1 MANKDIQLIVG
12 ANIQASKQQLKED
25 ITALVNQINGQK
37 NFAKIKLDIQ
47 LDNKTQ
53 IRSKLTQDIKTIT
66 DKLTSSQNTTA
77 KIKLEIDKSYIERQY
92 RDVISKIA
100 KGKFANI
107 GGLSLISS
115 ETLDKTKAD
124 AQQLK
129 QIIAEFQ
136 KGTLSDK
143 TIKLLGIDS
152 SKLETDVKKVEDVAK
167 RLANANKN
175 LTTASKGIKGIQGG
189 DVSDLVAHWKELQIE
204 IERAHT
210 LEGEEKATAVAAI
223 ESKIGA
229 LQQEIVT
236 RQGLANI
243 AKVEGRT
250 EVEAA
255 EKAASAQKE
264 SLRVG
269 KDKAKALRE
278 ETSAYSKQLTLIK
291 QIQDYL
297 RANTKI
303 NGTVYGNQLNSMLG
317 KLNSGKTFNN
327 QELAAMG
334 NNFKVLKNNITAA
347 GLAGKSFT
355 DTIAAG
361 LKKFSSWFGIS
372 QLVMR
377 GVQGVREMITTVT
390 ELDTAMTELKKV
402 TDLTEQEYA
411 QFGNTATGIAKTVGA
426 TVSDTINSAADFA
439 RLGYSIEESTQ
450 LAQAALVYKNV
461 GDGIND
467 IGEASESII
476 STIKA
481 FGIEAENAMGIVDR
495 FNEVGNNFAISSEGI
510 GIALKKSAASLATSG
525 NSIEESIGLATGMNT
540 VIQNPETVGTALKTL
555 TMYLRASKAEAQEA
569 GEETEGMANS
579 VAELQES
586 ILTLTNGKVDIMADA
601 NNFKSTYQ
609 IMKEISEVWGS
620 MAEVDQAALL
630 KLIAGKR
637 NANVVTSLITNF
649 KDAEEAMK
657 VASEA
662 TGSATAE
669 NEKYLDSIE
678 GRKAK
683 LKATFESISSD
694 VFESDFLKGVITSL
708 TTILDLADKIIS
720 NVGTLPTLIGTI
732 SAALS
737 LKNVGLFKLV
747 DSESSLSGKKLQGQF
762 PLQSLI
768 SSFTHTDA
776 MSFGT
781 GYETAIAADTQ
792 AFNNYVDAVKNGTS
806 VADAFQEHIVGASPA
821 LQNYAQGIR
830 DVSKE
835 YLTSGKA
842 LQSFINQQNLSQ
854 VALMAQDKSFR
865 NCKSIIN
872 EYNTDCK
879 NVGVSQ
885 ADFVQTVGTSNQVM
899 GKYLSGLNGASAGMG
914 GYTKALIGAKL
925 QTIGLQVA
933 SMALNAVISMGV
945 TMAIQ
950 LLIQLAD
957 ELFVTSKE
965 AIQAGEDA
973 QNAISEIQS
982 NVKNAAQTIDDYTD
996 RFIELSKGVDSVT
1009 GKNLTLSDD
1018 DYKEFLDISNR
1029 LAETFPTLS
1038 RQYDENG
1045 NAIVR
1050 LNGDAETITGTLNQ
1064 LLETERQLADQQ
1076 IVEKLPD
1083 VFDGVKAQSEKYEA
1097 GVKMYKDI
1105 IDGAQNAD
1113 NVISKLSF
1121 SDGGL
1126 VSYVGKTYDEQ
1137 NMVLNNLLDVVDS
1150 IGYSAEYLSDEFD
1163 SDGNIIG
1170 FNYRIVDQD
1179 GNAINSPNFKTE
1191 FARKITDA
1199 INSAERNLAI
1209 DTNAN
1214 KANWAKLSSSIIS
1227 YLNTSDAYN
1236 VLSDEAQSAMQMLI
1250 NNIDYSQLDFSS
1262 WDDLQKYIDNKL
1274 IPLFD
1279 SNSDAYNNDIVK
1291 FIDIQTR
1298 FNNNGVSVDE
1308 YKNAINTISGAIDN
1322 LSDLND
1328 DEKNSIKIALDLDDN
1343 DYDAK
1348 IQRILEN
1355 SSNAFTDKTGTYLSE
1370 QGIEIKNWL
1379 NTLSKTD
1386 FDIIAELSMD
1396 TESAEWDLE
1405 TWKSK
1410 LEDQVTINAAFDF
1423 DAKETEESFAN
1434 IQKAIQESF
1443 KNTSGLTEDSQNN
1456 IFAMFGDDP
1465 DLLDRTATG
1474 IRLNTT
1480 RLKELQDTQKDIK
1493 REQFDKAL
1501 STLYG
1506 EYNDLT
1512 KQIQDCGDVT
1522 SDEYD
1527 ALVSKRNAIVDKIND
1542 ISDLQAEYEGLTSAY
1557 AEWQAA
1563 LANGEDG
1570 DMYDSIRT
1578 EYEKAKELFDKN
1590 LVGTSEF
1597 ESYMKLLTG
1606 KDWSNASF
1614 DEIKKGWIDL
1624 DKEIKNTGYSV
1635 KDFLGDNEQGVMN
1648 FLNAAAKING
1658 SGVTKKNGLFSIDI
1672 DNTAALAEKLGVSV
1686 DFVES
1691 MLTKLRDY
1699 KFNIDFKS
1707 ETESLEKL
1715 TTTAQEASENL
1726 RALKLTD
1733 VKFDFTTTNDESLN
1747 SQLEEAKRLFDSIKN
1762 EDGTINMK
1770 ADGASDII
1778 TVYKRLLTQKQQ
1790 LDSPIVMDVDI
1801 SKIKDTDIAEDIKE
1815 IQDYIRIHN
1824 KIQVEAALGHDT
1836 TELQNQLA
1844 EKLKAISKDN
1854 KILAGLDIDEKTSY
1868 EDIVAKVDKWSK
1880 KPDNAKILVG
1890 AGVDE
1895 SRLDQE
1901 AEKVREYIQN
1911 AVDGIQIELKFDNKY
1926 LQGLFGVTLTV
1937 DADTSDADSKL
1948 DNTQAKK
1955 NKVSKGT
1962 KTKVTADTSD
1972 ANKKLDVTKSKEKE
1986 VGKGAKAVVTADTS
2000 DASSKLSTIVGY
2012 LRTIVSKIWNA
2023 SVTTDKKKTTN
2034 PTKPKTTTTTTS
2046 NSRSKLNG
2054 TIKGKSNASGN
2065 IGAKQTEVALM
2076 GEVAPELWVHADT
2089 GTWELVDKPQ
2099 FRKVKKGDVIF
2110 NGNQTERLL
2119 KQGVIDSY
2127 GRSFLSGTAYL
2138 GATGSGSDITSSKD
2152 TKSTTSTKDN
2162 KSTKK
2167 KTTKTTSNKK
2177 NEKDPTVFD
2186 WIEVAI
2192 DRIERKIKNLARVA
2206 ESSFKSLATRL
2217 SYTKDEIKAINSEI
2231 NTQDKGYARYI
2242 KEAKDV
2248 SRPSGV
2254 SKDKWN
2260 EYKEKVRNGKISI
2273 SEIKNESLAKALE
2286 EYKKYYDLALKCK
2299 DATKELKEERSKL
2312 YLDQFNLIA
2321 EDYDSQI
2328 GLIEHLTKTYD
2339 IGIEKLQAKGL
2350 IGSTK
2355 YLQAKKKAQQDTKA
2369 TLQNDLADLQK
2380 ALSDAMNNGEIKKG
2394 SKAWYEMQN
2403 EINATKEAIEESELA
2418 VLELDK
2424 AIRELDWEYFEFMQS
2439 QISRVAS
2446 EGDFLINTLSRKDLY
2461 NDDGAITN
2469 EGQAVMG
2476 LHGMNYNVYM
2486 AQANAYKDEIA
2497 DINKELANDPNNKDL
2512 IDQKNSLVD
2521 AYQDAIS
2528 SALDEKDAI
2537 KDLVEDGIQREID
2550 SLNDLID
2557 KYKDSLDSA
2566 KDLYDYQKKIKNQSE
2581 DVAKLQKR
2589 LSAYEGDTSEENK
2602 STIQKLRL
2610 ELENAQEDLEET
2622 EYEHMISEQK
2632 AMLDDLSS
2640 NYEEIL
2646 NERLDDI
2653 DGLIQD
2659 VINSVNDNQ
2668 ANIYNTLLTTA
2679 DDVGYVMSGEMDDIW
2694 SNTQLPVLSDYH
2706 SGFTTTLT
2714 TISDTLTAI
2723 QTSVNNMKIAA
2734 EEEAEAE
2741 IANTTP
2747 TTQPTKPA
2755 ATTNT
2760 SKPSTKPTTKKPT
2773 TSKSSGNGKATVGE
2787 QVTYKSGKYHAS
2799 SDGTGSSGSKNQGK
2813 KVYITKIAS
2822 GSKYPYHISTGKKLG
2837 SGDLGWVKLSQISG
2851 YASGGYVGEMKN
2863 ITAKNGD
2870 NLISINTLKKG
2881 EAVLTPEQAKQF
2893 SKLVSSLPYL
2903 RDLIDIGVNTDAL
2916 SQVQPS
2922 GNTIGEIQINI
2933 PIERVID
2940 YNDFVSQLQKDRQF
2954 EKLVRSMSTDLLAGK
2969 SSLSKNKYKW

>member
-1 MANKDIQLIVG
+1 M
-12 ANIQASKQQLKED
+12 
-25 ITALVNQINGQK
+25 
-37 NFAKIKLDIQ
+37 
-47 LDNKTQ
+47 
-53 IRSKLTQDIKTIT
+53 
-66 DKLTSSQNTTA
+66 
-77 KIKLEIDKSYIERQY
+77 
-92 RDVISKIA
+92 
-100 KGKFANI
+100 
-107 GGLSLISS
+107 
-115 ETLDKTKAD
+115 
-124 AQQLK
+124 
-129 QIIAEFQ
+129 
-136 KGTLSDK
+136 
-143 TIKLLGIDS
+143 
-152 SKLETDVKKVEDVAK
+152 
-167 RLANANKN
+167 
-175 LTTASKGIKGIQGG
+175 
-189 DVSDLVAHWKELQIE
+189 
-204 IERAHT
+204 
-210 LEGEEKATAVAAI
+210 
-223 ESKIGA
+223 
-229 LQQEIVT
+229 
-236 RQGLANI
+236 
-243 AKVEGRT
+243 
-250 EVEAA
+250 
-255 EKAASAQKE
+255 
-264 SLRVG
+264 
-269 KDKAKALRE
+269 
-278 ETSAYSKQLTLIK
+278 
-291 QIQDYL
+291 
-297 RANTKI
+297 
-303 NGTVYGNQLNSMLG
+303 
-317 KLNSGKTFNN
+317 
-327 QELAAMG
+327 
-334 NNFKVLKNNITAA
+334 
-347 GLAGKSFT
+347 
-355 DTIAAG
+355 
-361 LKKFSSWFGIS
+361 
-372 QLVMR
+372 
-377 GVQGVREMITTVT
+377 
-390 ELDTAMTELKKV
+390 
-402 TDLTEQEYA
+402 
-411 QFGNTATGIAKTVGA
+411 
-426 TVSDTINSAADFA
+426 
-439 RLGYSIEESTQ
+439 
-450 LAQAALVYKNV
+450 
-461 GDGIND
+461 
-467 IGEASESII
+467 
-476 STIKA
+476 
-481 FGIEAENAMGIVDR
+481 
-495 FNEVGNNFAISSEGI
+495 NNFAISSEGI
-510 GIALKKSAASLATSG
+510 GTALKKSAASLATSG

-555 TMYLRASKAEAQEA
+555 TMYLRAAKVEAQEA
-569 GEETEGMANS
+569 GEDTEGMANS
-579 VAELQES
+579 VSELQKN
-586 ILTLTNGKVDIMADA
+586 ILTLTNGKVNIMADA

-768 SSFTHTDA
+768 SSFKHTDA
-776 MSFGT
+776 MSFDT
-781 GYETAIAADTQ
+781 GYKTVLDADIQ
-792 AFNNYVDAVKNGTS
+792 AFNNYVDAVKNKTS

-821 LQNYAQGIR
+821 LQRYAQGIR

-872 EYNTDCK
+872 EYNTNCK

-925 QTIGLQVA
+925 QTIGLQAA
-933 SMALNAVISMGV
+933 SMALNAAISVVISVAISKLMTAISNSYNKFDNLAEKISDVTQKYKDAQDTINSHKETIDSISGRYEELSGGV
-945 TMAIQ
+945 NALGENVGLTSDEFKEYNSICNQIADMYPSLIEGHTAEGNAILSLKGNVEGLTEAYREEIKAANDLVLVTGNDIDKAFEKVEANANGESYNWKDRVNRVKAYFGDGLEIEKSTQEFLSLIIDSPNMEETIRDMDYTSGVQKILKSTLKNLNIDLGDYEGETFADKIVAIFKDPAAYRKIKAGVDQFNTEFASAVEPMKSYLNAYLGNQ
-950 LLIQLAD
+950 LLDDESVASGLSEGMQGIIRKMSNNVDYQTLIDNNIHNTTDLVAWANGIIDSLSSVDNEQITTFLEIQTKYNND
-957 ELFVTSKE
+957 QCTSEQYDRAVYSFKN
-965 AIQAGEDA
+965 AISALSEDA
-973 QNAISEIQS
+973 QKQII
-982 NVKNAAQTIDDYTD
+982 AA
-996 RFIELSKGVDSVT
+996 VD
-1009 GKNLTLSDD
+1009 LDD
-1018 DYKEFLDISNR
+1018 DDFVSKYNKVLK
-1029 LAETFPTLS
+1029 
-1038 RQYDENG
+1038 
-1045 NAIVR
+1045 
-1050 LNGDAETITGTLNQ
+1050 TIQ
-1064 LLETERQLADQQ
+1064 
-1076 IVEKLPD
+1076 
-1083 VFDGVKAQSEKYEA
+1083 
-1097 GVKMYKDI
+1097 
-1105 IDGAQNAD
+1105 
-1113 NVISKLSF
+1113 
-1121 SDGGL
+1121 
-1126 VSYVGKTYDEQ
+1126 
-1137 NMVLNNLLDVVDS
+1137 
-1150 IGYSAEYLSDEFD
+1150 
-1163 SDGNIIG
+1163 
-1170 FNYRIVDQD
+1170 
-1179 GNAINSPNFKTE
+1179 
-1191 FARKITDA
+1191 
-1199 INSAERNLAI
+1199 
-1209 DTNAN
+1209 
-1214 KANWAKLSSSIIS
+1214 SSSIYKKGQGQGLDEWMSSLTKSELDI
-1227 YLNTSDAYN
+1227 AYQ
-1236 VLSDEAQSAMQMLI
+1236 LSLDEETA
-1250 NNIDYSQLDFSS
+1250 D
-1262 WDDLQKYIDNKL
+1262 WDLQTWKDKVR
-1274 IPLFD
+1274 
-1279 SNSDAYNNDIVK
+1279 S
-1291 FIDIQTR
+1291 
-1298 FNNNGVSVDE
+1298 E
-1308 YKNAINTISGAIDN
+1308 GAIKVA
-1322 LSDLND
+1322 LN
-1328 DEKNSIKIALDLDDN
+1328 
-1343 DYDAK
+1343 
-1348 IQRILEN
+1348 
-1355 SSNAFTDKTGTYLSE
+1355 
-1370 QGIEIKNWL
+1370 
-1379 NTLSKTD
+1379 
-1386 FDIIAELSMD
+1386 
-1396 TESAEWDLE
+1396 
-1405 TWKSK
+1405 
-1410 LEDQVTINAAFDF
+1410 F
-1423 DAKETEESFAN
+1423 DAKTTEENFAN
-1434 IQKAIQESF
+1434 IQKAVQESL
-1443 KNTSGLTEDSQNN
+1443 KNISGITEESRNN
-1456 IFAMFGDDP
+1456 LFAIYGDVP
-1465 DLLDRTATG
+1465 DLFDRTATG

-1480 RLKELQDTQKDIK
+1480 RLKELQDKQKELQDSEFK
-1493 REQFDKAL
+1493 EAL
-1501 STLYG
+1501 SDLYTQYEELSG
-1506 EYNDLT
+1506 
-1512 KQIQDCGDVT
+1512 QIINNANL
-1522 SDEYD
+1522 SDEEYD
-1527 ALVSKRNAIVDKIND
+1527 ALVEKRNAVVDNINALSD
-1542 ISDLQAEYEGLTSAY
+1542 YISEYEGLTSAY
-1557 AEWQAA
+1557 SEWQAA

-1614 DEIKKGWIDL
+1614 EEIKKGWVDL
-1624 DKEIKNTGYSV
+1624 DKEIKNTGYSI

-1672 DNTAALAEKLGVSV
+1672 DNTAVLAEKLGVSV
-1686 DFVES
+1686 DLVES

-1715 TTTAQEASENL
+1715 TTSAQKASENL

-1747 SQLEEAKRLFDSIKN
+1747 AQLKEAKRLFDSIKN
-1762 EDGTINMK
+1762 EDSTINMK

-1790 LDSPIVMDVDI
+1790 LDSPIIMDVDI

-1824 KIQVEAALGHDT
+1824 KIQVEVALGHDT
-1836 TELQNQLA
+1836 TELQKQLA

-1868 EDIVAKVDKWSK
+1868 EDIVTKVDQWSK
-1880 KPDNAKILVG
+1880 KPNNAKILVG

-1901 AEKVREYIQN
+1901 AEKVREYIQKSLE
-1911 AVDGIQIELKFDNKY
+1911 GMRIELKFDNKY
-1926 LQGLFGVTLTV
+1926 LQGLFGATLTV

-1986 VGKGAKAVVTADTS
+1986 VEKGAKAVVTADTS

-2012 LRTIVSKIWNA
+2012 LRTIVSKIWKA
-2023 SVTTDKKKTTN
+2023 SVTTGKKKTTN
-2034 PTKPKTTTTTTS
+2034 PTKPKTPTTTTS
-2046 NSRSKLNG
+2046 NGGSKLNG

-2076 GEVAPELWVHADT
+2076 GEIAPELWVHADT

-2110 NGNQTERLL
+2110 NGNQTEQLL

-2127 GRSFLSGTAYL
+2127 GRSFLNGTAYL
-2138 GATGSGSDITSSKD
+2138 GATGSGSDITSSKNSKG
-2152 TKSTTSTKDN
+2152 TKSTKGN
-2162 KSTKK
+2162 KSTNK
-2167 KTTKTTSNKK
+2167 KTNKST
-2177 NEKDPTVFD
+2177 NEKTNKTAENGKDSTVFD

-2192 DRIERKIKNLARVA
+2192 DRIERKIQNLARVA

-2231 NTQDKGYARYI
+2231 NIQDKGYARYI

-2380 ALSDAMNNGEIKKG
+2380 AFSDAMNNGEIKSG

-2646 NERLDDI
+2646 NDRLDDI

-2694 SNTQLPVLSDYH
+2694 NNTQLPVLSDYH

-2903 RDLIDIGVNTDAL
+2903 RDLIDIGVDTDAL

>member
-1 MANKDIQLIVG
+1 M
-12 ANIQASKQQLKED
+12 
-25 ITALVNQINGQK
+25 
-37 NFAKIKLDIQ
+37 
-47 LDNKTQ
+47 
-53 IRSKLTQDIKTIT
+53 
-66 DKLTSSQNTTA
+66 
-77 KIKLEIDKSYIERQY
+77 
-92 RDVISKIA
+92 
-100 KGKFANI
+100 
-107 GGLSLISS
+107 
-115 ETLDKTKAD
+115 
-124 AQQLK
+124 
-129 QIIAEFQ
+129 
-136 KGTLSDK
+136 
-143 TIKLLGIDS
+143 
-152 SKLETDVKKVEDVAK
+152 
-167 RLANANKN
+167 
-175 LTTASKGIKGIQGG
+175 
-189 DVSDLVAHWKELQIE
+189 
-204 IERAHT
+204 
-210 LEGEEKATAVAAI
+210 
-223 ESKIGA
+223 
-229 LQQEIVT
+229 
-236 RQGLANI
+236 
-243 AKVEGRT
+243 
-250 EVEAA
+250 
-255 EKAASAQKE
+255 
-264 SLRVG
+264 
-269 KDKAKALRE
+269 
-278 ETSAYSKQLTLIK
+278 
-291 QIQDYL
+291 
-297 RANTKI
+297 
-303 NGTVYGNQLNSMLG
+303 
-317 KLNSGKTFNN
+317 
-327 QELAAMG
+327 
-334 NNFKVLKNNITAA
+334 
-347 GLAGKSFT
+347 
-355 DTIAAG
+355 
-361 LKKFSSWFGIS
+361 
-372 QLVMR
+372 
-377 GVQGVREMITTVT
+377 
-390 ELDTAMTELKKV
+390 
-402 TDLTEQEYA
+402 
-411 QFGNTATGIAKTVGA
+411 
-426 TVSDTINSAADFA
+426 
-439 RLGYSIEESTQ
+439 
-450 LAQAALVYKNV
+450 
-461 GDGIND
+461 
-467 IGEASESII
+467 
-476 STIKA
+476 
-481 FGIEAENAMGIVDR
+481 
-495 FNEVGNNFAISSEGI
+495 NNFAISSEGI
-510 GIALKKSAASLATSG
+510 GTALKKSAASLATSG

-555 TMYLRASKAEAQEA
+555 TMYLRAAKVEAQEA
-569 GEETEGMANS
+569 GEDTEGMANS
-579 VAELQES
+579 VSELQKN

-694 VFESDFLKGVITSL
+694 VFESDFLKGIITSL

-747 DSESSLSGKKLQGQF
+747 DSESSLSGKKLQGQL

-821 LQNYAQGIR
+821 LQSYAQGIR

-835 YLTSGKA
+835 YLTSGQA

-872 EYNTDCK
+872 EYNTGCK

-899 GKYLSGLNGASAGMG
+899 GRYLSGLNGASAGMG

-925 QTIGLQVA
+925 QTIGLQAA
-933 SMALNAVISMGV
+933 SMALNASISMGV
-945 TMAIQ
+945 MAV
-950 LLIQLAD
+950 IQLAITLID
-957 ELFVTSKE
+957 KLFTTQK
-965 AIQAGEDA
+965 
-973 QNAISEIQS
+973 
-982 NVKNAAQTIDDYTD
+982 
-996 RFIELSKGVDSVT
+996 ELSESV
-1009 GKNLTLSDD
+1009 ND
-1018 DYKEFLDISNR
+1018 
-1029 LAETFPTLS
+1029 
-1038 RQYDENG
+1038 
-1045 NAIVR
+1045 
-1050 LNGDAETITGTLNQ
+1050 
-1064 LLETERQLADQQ
+1064 
-1076 IVEKLPD
+1076 
-1083 VFDGVKAQSEKYEA
+1083 
-1097 GVKMYKDI
+1097 
-1105 IDGAQNAD
+1105 
-1113 NVISKLSF
+1113 VISK
-1121 SDGGL
+1121 
-1126 VSYVGKTYDEQ
+1126 Y
-1137 NMVLNNLLDVVDS
+1137 
-1150 IGYSAEYLSDEFD
+1150 
-1163 SDGNIIG
+1163 
-1170 FNYRIVDQD
+1170 
-1179 GNAINSPNFKTE
+1179 
-1191 FARKITDA
+1191 
-1199 INSAERNLAI
+1199 
-1209 DTNAN
+1209 
-1214 KANWAKLSSSIIS
+1214 
-1227 YLNTSDAYN
+1227 
-1236 VLSDEAQSAMQMLI
+1236 DEAQSALSSHKDMIESTASRYKELSSGVDELGNNVGLTSEEFEEYNSICNQIADAYPELVKGWTEEGTAILNLKGNIDALTEAYKNEQRAANGELI
-1250 NNIDYSQLDFSS
+1250 NSGDKIFKNYKNQARDLQNLGFWDEFKKAHSKGLSYEEYEKLLGAINSDDIAAYVNKEFQLGLESTADIIDILRDSGFY
-1262 WDDLQKYIDNKL
+1262 DDLTSDELWNQNMTALDALTRSIKKYRTGISSILSGYESEVSSSMDNIKSLTNAYLTNQFLDPDSIAGKMSDDAKGILSTVVNSIDFNIAKEFKDEKDLYNWVDRYVGVFSTLSQKDLNSIEFGIDAQNRFNDNK
-1274 IPLFD
+1274 ISISQFQD
-1279 SNSDAYNNDIVK
+1279 Y
-1291 FIDIQTR
+1291 
-1298 FNNNGVSVDE
+1298 VD
-1308 YKNAINTISGAIDN
+1308 NTIKSIDSIEA
-1322 LSDLND
+1322 LSD
-1328 DEKNSIKIALDLDDN
+1328 DERSQIKIALGFDEI
-1343 DYDAK
+1343 DYESQID
-1348 IQRILEN
+1348 QILERTG
-1355 SSNAFTDKTGTYLSE
+1355 NAFSKKGV
-1370 QGIEIKNWL
+1370 EIKKWL

-1410 LEDQVTINAAFDF
+1410 LEDQVAINIALDF
-1423 DAKETEESFAN
+1423 DAKATEESFAN
-1434 IQKAIQESF
+1434 IQKAVQESL
-1443 KNTSGLTEDSQNN
+1443 KNTSGLTEDSRNN
-1456 IFAMFGDDP
+1456 IFAIFGDDP
-1465 DLLDRTATG
+1465 DLFDRTATG

-1557 AEWQAA
+1557 SEWQAA

-1707 ETESLEKL
+1707 ETENLEKL

-1747 SQLEEAKRLFDSIKN
+1747 AQLKEAKRLFDSIKN

-1824 KIQVEAALGHDT
+1824 KIQVEVALGHDT
-1836 TELQNQLA
+1836 TELQKQLA

-1868 EDIVAKVDKWSK
+1868 EDIVTKVDQWSK
-1880 KPDNAKILVG
+1880 NPDNAKILVG
-1890 AGVDE
+1890 AGIDE

-2012 LRTIVSKIWNA
+2012 LRTIVSKIWKA
-2023 SVTTDKKKTTN
+2023 SVTTGEKKTTN
-2034 PTKPKTTTTTTS
+2034 PTKPKTTKTTTS
-2046 NSRSKLNG
+2046 NGDSELNG
-2054 TIKGKSNASGN
+2054 TVRGKSNASGN

-2076 GEVAPELWVHADT
+2076 GEIAPELWVHADT

-2110 NGNQTERLL
+2110 NGNQTEQLL

-2127 GRSFLSGTAYL
+2127 GRSFLNGTAYL
-2138 GATGSGSDITSSKD
+2138 GATGSGSDITSSKNSKG
-2152 TKSTTSTKDN
+2152 TKSTKGN
-2162 KSTKK
+2162 KSTNK
-2167 KTTKTTSNKK
+2167 KTNKK
-2177 NEKDPTVFD
+2177 TNKTAKNGKDPTVFD

-2192 DRIERKIKNLARVA
+2192 DRIERKIQNLARVA

-2231 NTQDKGYARYI
+2231 NIQDKGYARYI

-2380 ALSDAMNNGEIKKG
+2380 AFSDAMNNGEIKSG

-2403 EINATKEAIEESELA
+2403 EINATKEAIKESELA

-2566 KDLYDYQKKIKNQSE
+2566 KDLYDYQKKIKEQSE

-2646 NERLDDI
+2646 NDRLDDI

-2694 SNTQLPVLSDYH
+2694 NNTQLPVLSDYH

-2903 RDLIDIGVNTDAL
+2903 RDLIDIGVDTDAL

>member
-1 MANKDIQLIVG
+1 M
-12 ANIQASKQQLKED
+12 
-25 ITALVNQINGQK
+25 
-37 NFAKIKLDIQ
+37 
-47 LDNKTQ
+47 
-53 IRSKLTQDIKTIT
+53 
-66 DKLTSSQNTTA
+66 
-77 KIKLEIDKSYIERQY
+77 
-92 RDVISKIA
+92 
-100 KGKFANI
+100 
-107 GGLSLISS
+107 
-115 ETLDKTKAD
+115 
-124 AQQLK
+124 
-129 QIIAEFQ
+129 
-136 KGTLSDK
+136 
-143 TIKLLGIDS
+143 
-152 SKLETDVKKVEDVAK
+152 
-167 RLANANKN
+167 
-175 LTTASKGIKGIQGG
+175 
-189 DVSDLVAHWKELQIE
+189 
-204 IERAHT
+204 
-210 LEGEEKATAVAAI
+210 
-223 ESKIGA
+223 
-229 LQQEIVT
+229 
-236 RQGLANI
+236 
-243 AKVEGRT
+243 
-250 EVEAA
+250 
-255 EKAASAQKE
+255 
-264 SLRVG
+264 
-269 KDKAKALRE
+269 
-278 ETSAYSKQLTLIK
+278 
-291 QIQDYL
+291 
-297 RANTKI
+297 
-303 NGTVYGNQLNSMLG
+303 
-317 KLNSGKTFNN
+317 
-327 QELAAMG
+327 
-334 NNFKVLKNNITAA
+334 
-347 GLAGKSFT
+347 
-355 DTIAAG
+355 
-361 LKKFSSWFGIS
+361 
-372 QLVMR
+372 
-377 GVQGVREMITTVT
+377 
-390 ELDTAMTELKKV
+390 
-402 TDLTEQEYA
+402 
-411 QFGNTATGIAKTVGA
+411 
-426 TVSDTINSAADFA
+426 
-439 RLGYSIEESTQ
+439 
-450 LAQAALVYKNV
+450 
-461 GDGIND
+461 
-467 IGEASESII
+467 
-476 STIKA
+476 
-481 FGIEAENAMGIVDR
+481 
-495 FNEVGNNFAISSEGI
+495 NNFAISSEGI
-510 GIALKKSAASLATSG
+510 GTALKKSAASLATSG
-525 NSIEESIGLATGMNT
+525 NSIEESIGLVTGMNT

-737 LKNVGLFKLV
+737 FKNVGLFKLI
-747 DSESSLSGKKLQGQF
+747 DNESSLSGKRLQGQF

-768 SSFTHTDA
+768 SSFKHTDA
-776 MSFGT
+776 MSFDT
-781 GYETAIAADTQ
+781 GYKTILDADIQ
-792 AFNNYVDAVKNGTS
+792 AFNNYVDAVKNKTS
-806 VADAFQEHIVGASPA
+806 VADAYQKHIVGTSTA
-821 LQNYAQGIR
+821 LQSYAEGIK

-835 YLTSGKA
+835 YLTSGQA
-842 LQSFINQQNLSQ
+842 LQTFINQQNLSQ

-872 EYNTDCK
+872 EYNTGCK

-899 GKYLSGLNGASAGMG
+899 GKYLSSLNGASAGMG

-925 QTIGLQVA
+925 QTIGLQAA
-933 SMALNAVISMGV
+933 SMALNAAISMVISVAISKLMTAISDSYNKFDNLAEKIGDV
-945 TMAIQ
+945 TQ
-950 LLIQLAD
+950 
-957 ELFVTSKE
+957 KYK
-965 AIQAGEDA
+965 DA
-973 QNAISEIQS
+973 QDTIKSHKE
-982 NVKNAAQTIDDYTD
+982 TIDSISGRYE
-996 RFIELSKGVDSVT
+996 ELSGGVNALGENV
-1009 GKNLTLSDD
+1009 GLTSDEF
-1018 DYKEFLDISNR
+1018 KEYNSICNQIADMYPSLVEGHT
-1029 LAETFPTLS
+1029 AE
-1038 RQYDENG
+1038 G
-1045 NAIVR
+1045 NAILSLKGNVEGLTEAYR
-1050 LNGDAETITGTLNQ
+1050 EEIKAANDAVLVTGNDIDKAFEKIETNANGESYNWKDRVNRVKAYFGDGLEIEKSTQEFLSLILDSPNMEKTIRDMDYTSGVQKILKSTLKNLNIDLGDYDGETFADKIVAIFKDPAAYRKIKAGVDQFNTEFASAVEPMKSYLNAYLGNQ
-1064 LLETERQLADQQ
+1064 LLDDKSIASGL
-1076 IVEKLPD
+1076 
-1083 VFDGVKAQSEKYEA
+1083 SE
-1097 GVKMYKDI
+1097 GMQGIIRKM
-1105 IDGAQNAD
+1105 
-1113 NVISKLSF
+1113 F
-1121 SDGGL
+1121 S
-1126 VSYVGKTYDEQ
+1126 
-1137 NMVLNNLLDVVDS
+1137 
-1150 IGYSAEYLSDEFD
+1150 
-1163 SDGNIIG
+1163 
-1170 FNYRIVDQD
+1170 
-1179 GNAINSPNFKTE
+1179 
-1191 FARKITDA
+1191 
-1199 INSAERNLAI
+1199 
-1209 DTNAN
+1209 
-1214 KANWAKLSSSIIS
+1214 
-1227 YLNTSDAYN
+1227 
-1236 VLSDEAQSAMQMLI
+1236 
-1250 NNIDYSQLDFSS
+1250 NIDYQTLVDNNIHSTTDLVAWANGIIESLSS
-1262 WDDLQKYIDNKL
+1262 VDNEKITAFL
-1274 IPLFD
+1274 EIQTK
-1279 SNSDAYNNDIVK
+1279 YNNDKCTSEQYDRAVNSFK
-1291 FIDIQTR
+1291 D
-1298 FNNNGVSVDE
+1298 
-1308 YKNAINTISGAIDN
+1308 AISN
-1322 LSDLND
+1322 LSEDTQ
-1328 DEKNSIKIALDLDDN
+1328 KQIIAAVDLDDDDFVSKYN
-1343 DYDAK
+1343 K
-1348 IQRILEN
+1348 VLKTIQ
-1355 SSNAFTDKTGTYLSE
+1355 SSSLYKKGQGLDEWMRSLTKSELDIAYQLSLDE
-1370 QGIEIKNWL
+1370 E
-1379 NTLSKTD
+1379 TAD
-1386 FDIIAELSMD
+1386 
-1396 TESAEWDLE
+1396 WDLQA
-1405 TWKSK
+1405 WKDKVRSEGAIK
-1410 LEDQVTINAAFDF
+1410 VALNF
-1423 DAKETEESFAN
+1423 DAKATEESFAN
-1434 IQKAIQESF
+1434 IQKAVQESL
-1443 KNTSGLTEDSQNN
+1443 KNTSGITEESRNN
-1456 IFAMFGDDP
+1456 LFAIYGDVP
-1465 DLLDRTATG
+1465 DLFDRTATG

-1480 RLKELQDTQKDIK
+1480 RLKELQDKQKELQDSEFK
-1493 REQFDKAL
+1493 EAL
-1501 STLYG
+1501 SDLYTQY
-1506 EYNDLT
+1506 EDLSG
-1512 KQIQDCGDVT
+1512 QIINNT
-1522 SDEYD
+1522 NLSDEEYD

-1578 EYEKAKELFDKN
+1578 EYKKAKELFDKN

-1733 VKFDFTTTNDESLN
+1733 VKFDFTTINDESLN

-1844 EKLKAISKDN
+1844 EKLKEISKDN
-1854 KILAGLDIDEKTSY
+1854 KILTGLDIDEKTSY
-1868 EDIVAKVDKWSK
+1868 EDIVTKVDEWSK
-1880 KPDNAKILVG
+1880 KPNNAKILVG

-1911 AVDGIQIELKFDNKY
+1911 ALKGIQIELKFDNKY

-1986 VGKGAKAVVTADTS
+1986 VEKGAKAVVTADTS

-2023 SVTTDKKKTTN
+2023 SVTTGEKKTAN

-2046 NSRSKLNG
+2046 NGGSKLNG

-2076 GEVAPELWVHADT
+2076 GEIAPELWVHADT

-2127 GRSFLSGTAYL
+2127 GRSFLNGTAYL
-2138 GATGSGSDITSSKD
+2138 GATGSGSDITSSKNSKG
-2152 TKSTTSTKDN
+2152 TKSTKGN
-2162 KSTKK
+2162 KSTNK
-2167 KTTKTTSNKK
+2167 KTNKSTNKK
-2177 NEKDPTVFD
+2177 TNKTAENGKDPTVFD

-2192 DRIERKIKNLARVA
+2192 DRIERKIQNLARVA

-2231 NTQDKGYARYI
+2231 NIQDKGYARYI

-2260 EYKEKVRNGKISI
+2260 EYKERVRNGKISI

-2394 SKAWYEMQN
+2394 SRAWYEMQN

-2439 QISRVAS
+2439 QISRVAN
-2446 EGDFLINTLSRKDLY
+2446 EGDFLINTLGRKDLY

-2813 KVYITKIAS
+2813 RVYITKIAS

-2903 RDLIDIGVNTDAL
+2903 RDSIDIGVNTDAL

>member
-1 MANKDIQLIVG
+1 MANGQGFAVSLFGKNPTKNDIQY
-12 ANIQASKQQLKED
+12 
-25 ITALVNQINGQK
+25 
-37 NFAKIKLDIQ
+37 
-47 LDNKTQ
+47 
-53 IRSKLTQDIKTIT
+53 LTDF
-66 DKLTSSQNTTA
+66 QN
-77 KIKLEIDKSYIERQY
+77 
-92 RDVISKIA
+92 
-100 KGKFANI
+100 
-107 GGLSLISS
+107 
-115 ETLDKTKAD
+115 
-124 AQQLK
+124 QLK
-129 QIIAEFQ
+129 Q
-136 KGTLSDK
+136 
-143 TIKLLGIDS
+143 GIPVGQAWNNTMTNAS
-152 SKLETDVKKVEDVAK
+152 VAGKK
-167 RLANANKN
+167 
-175 LTTASKGIKGIQGG
+175 
-189 DVSDLVAHWKELQIE
+189 
-204 IERAHT
+204 
-210 LEGEEKATAVAAI
+210 AAI
-223 ESKIGA
+223 
-229 LQQEIVT
+229 Q
-236 RQGLANI
+236 
-243 AKVEGRT
+243 
-250 EVEAA
+250 
-255 EKAASAQKE
+255 
-264 SLRVG
+264 
-269 KDKAKALRE
+269 
-278 ETSAYSKQLTLIK
+278 IK
-291 QIQDYL
+291 Q
-297 RANTKI
+297 
-303 NGTVYGNQLNSMLG
+303 GTTNL
-317 KLNSGKTFNN
+317 
-327 QELAAMG
+327 
-334 NNFKVLKNNITAA
+334 
-347 GLAGKSFT
+347 
-355 DTIAAG
+355 
-361 LKKFSSWFGIS
+361 
-372 QLVMR
+372 
-377 GVQGVREMITTVT
+377 
-390 ELDTAMTELKKV
+390 
-402 TDLTEQEYA
+402 
-411 QFGNTATGIAKTVGA
+411 
-426 TVSDTINSAADFA
+426 
-439 RLGYSIEESTQ
+439 
-450 LAQAALVYKNV
+450 
-461 GDGIND
+461 
-467 IGEASESII
+467 
-476 STIKA
+476 
-481 FGIEAENAMGIVDR
+481 
-495 FNEVGNNFAISSEGI
+495 
-510 GIALKKSAASLATSG
+510 
-525 NSIEESIGLATGMNT
+525 
-540 VIQNPETVGTALKTL
+540 
-555 TMYLRASKAEAQEA
+555 
-569 GEETEGMANS
+569 
-579 VAELQES
+579 AELQKG
-586 ILTLTNGKVDIMADA
+586 LL
-601 NNFKSTYQ
+601 ST
-609 IMKEISEVWGS
+609 K
-620 MAEVDQAALL
+620 
-630 KLIAGKR
+630 IA
-637 NANVVTSLITNF
+637 
-649 KDAEEAMK
+649 
-657 VASEA
+657 
-662 TGSATAE
+662 
-669 NEKYLDSIE
+669 
-678 GRKAK
+678 
-683 LKATFESISSD
+683 
-694 VFESDFLKGVITSL
+694 
-708 TTILDLADKIIS
+708 
-720 NVGTLPTLIGTI
+720 
-732 SAALS
+732 
-737 LKNVGLFKLV
+737 
-747 DSESSLSGKKLQGQF
+747 
-762 PLQSLI
+762 
-768 SSFTHTDA
+768 
-776 MSFGT
+776 
-781 GYETAIAADTQ
+781 
-792 AFNNYVDAVKNGTS
+792 
-806 VADAFQEHIVGASPA
+806 
-821 LQNYAQGIR
+821 
-830 DVSKE
+830 
-835 YLTSGKA
+835 
-842 LQSFINQQNLSQ
+842 
-854 VALMAQDKSFR
+854 
-865 NCKSIIN
+865 
-872 EYNTDCK
+872 
-879 NVGVSQ
+879 
-885 ADFVQTVGTSNQVM
+885 TV
-899 GKYLSGLNGASAGMG
+899 
-914 GYTKALIGAKL
+914 
-925 QTIGLQVA
+925 GLQVA
-933 SMALNAVISMGV
+933 SMALNMALSMGIAFAISKLVTVISNSYNKFDNLAEKIGV
-945 TMAIQ
+945 VTQKYKDAQDTIKSHKETIDSISGRYMELSGGVNALGENVGLTTDEFKEYNSICNQIADMYPSLVEGHTAEGNAILSLRGNIEGLTKAYREEIKAANDAVLVTGTDIDKAFEKVEANANGESYNWKDRVNRVKAYFWDGLEIEKSTQEFLSLIIDSPNMEETIRGMDYTSGVQKILKSTLKNLGIDLGDYKGETFSDKIVAIFKDPAAYQKIKAGVDQFNTEFASAVEPMKSYLNAYLGNQ
-950 LLIQLAD
+950 LLDDESVASGLSEGMQGIIRKMFNNIDYQTLIDNNIHNTTDLVAWANGIIDSLSSVDNEQVTAFLEIQTKYNNDQCTAEQYD
-957 ELFVTSKE
+957 RAVHSFKD
-965 AIQAGEDA
+965 AISTLGEDA
-973 QNAISEIQS
+973 QKQII
-982 NVKNAAQTIDDYTD
+982 AA
-996 RFIELSKGVDSVT
+996 V
-1009 GKNLTLSDD
+1009 
-1018 DYKEFLDISNR
+1018 
-1029 LAETFPTLS
+1029 
-1038 RQYDENG
+1038 
-1045 NAIVR
+1045 
-1050 LNGDAETITGTLNQ
+1050 
-1064 LLETERQLADQQ
+1064 
-1076 IVEKLPD
+1076 
-1083 VFDGVKAQSEKYEA
+1083 
-1097 GVKMYKDI
+1097 
-1105 IDGAQNAD
+1105 
-1113 NVISKLSF
+1113 
-1121 SDGGL
+1121 
-1126 VSYVGKTYDEQ
+1126 
-1137 NMVLNNLLDVVDS
+1137 
-1150 IGYSAEYLSDEFD
+1150 
-1163 SDGNIIG
+1163 
-1170 FNYRIVDQD
+1170 
-1179 GNAINSPNFKTE
+1179 
-1191 FARKITDA
+1191 
-1199 INSAERNLAI
+1199 
-1209 DTNAN
+1209 
-1214 KANWAKLSSSIIS
+1214 
-1227 YLNTSDAYN
+1227 
-1236 VLSDEAQSAMQMLI
+1236 
-1250 NNIDYSQLDFSS
+1250 
-1262 WDDLQKYIDNKL
+1262 
-1274 IPLFD
+1274 
-1279 SNSDAYNNDIVK
+1279 
-1291 FIDIQTR
+1291 
-1298 FNNNGVSVDE
+1298 
-1308 YKNAINTISGAIDN
+1308 
-1322 LSDLND
+1322 
-1328 DEKNSIKIALDLDDN
+1328 DLDDDDFVSKYN
-1343 DYDAK
+1343 K
-1348 IQRILEN
+1348 VLKTIQ
-1355 SSNAFTDKTGTYLSE
+1355 SSSLYKKGQGLDEWMRSLTKSELDIAYKLSLDE
-1370 QGIEIKNWL
+1370 ETANW
-1379 NTLSKTD
+1379 D
-1386 FDIIAELSMD
+1386 FQ
-1396 TESAEWDLE
+1396 
-1405 TWKSK
+1405 TWKDKVRSEGAIK
-1410 LEDQVTINAAFDF
+1410 VALNF
-1423 DAKETEESFAN
+1423 DAKATEESFAN
-1434 IQKAIQESF
+1434 VQKAVQESL
-1443 KNTSGLTEDSQNN
+1443 KNTSGVTEESRNN
-1456 IFAMFGDDP
+1456 LFAIFGDVP
-1465 DLLDRTATG
+1465 DLFDKTATG

-1480 RLKELQDTQKDIK
+1480 RLKELQDQQKELRDSEFK
-1493 REQFDKAL
+1493 EAL
-1501 STLYG
+1501 SDLYTQYG
-1506 EYNDLT
+1506 DLSD
-1512 KQIQDCGDVT
+1512 QIINNANL
-1522 SDEYD
+1522 SDEEYD
-1527 ALVSKRNAIVDKIND
+1527 ALIEKRNAVVDNINALSD
-1542 ISDLQAEYEGLTSAY
+1542 YISEYEGLTSAY

-1614 DEIKKGWIDL
+1614 DEIKKGWTDL
-1624 DKEIKNTGYSV
+1624 NKEIKNTGYSV

-1648 FLNAAAKING
+1648 FLNAAAKIDS

-1672 DNTAALAEKLGVSV
+1672 DNTATLAEKLGVSV

-1707 ETESLEKL
+1707 ETENLEKL
-1715 TTTAQEASENL
+1715 TTKAQQASENL

-1815 IQDYIRIHN
+1815 LQDYIRIHN
-1824 KIQVEAALGHDT
+1824 KIQVEVALGHDT

-1868 EDIVAKVDKWSK
+1868 EDIVAKVDEWSK

-1901 AEKVREYIQN
+1901 AEKIREYIQKSLE
-1911 AVDGIQIELKFDNKY
+1911 GMRIELKFDNKY

-2012 LRTIVSKIWNA
+2012 LFTIVSRIWNA

-2446 EGDFLINTLSRKDLY
+2446 EGNFLINTLSRKDLY

-2497 DINKELANDPNNKDL
+2497 NINKELANDPNNKDL

-2694 SNTQLPVLSDYH
+2694 NNTQLPVLSDYH

-2734 EEEAEAE
+2734 EEEAEEE

-2747 TTQPTKPA
+2747 ITQPTKPA

-2760 SKPSTKPTTKKPT
+2760 SKPSTKPTTTKPTTAKPT

-2787 QVTYKSGKYHAS
+2787 QVTYKSGNYHAS

>member
-37 NFAKIKLDIQ
+37 NIAKIKLDIQ

-92 RDVISKIA
+92 KSVISSIA
-100 KGKFANI
+100 KGKFADI

-143 TIKLLGIDS
+143 TIKLLGVDS

-175 LTTASKGIKGIQGG
+175 LTTASKGIKGIQGV
-189 DVSDLVAHWKELQIE
+189 DISDLVARWKELQIE
-204 IERAHT
+204 IERART
-210 LEGEEKATAVAAI
+210 LEGEDRATAVAAI
-223 ESKIGA
+223 ESKTAA

-243 AKVEGRT
+243 AEIEGRT

-255 EKAASAQKE
+255 KQAEASQKE
-264 SLRVG
+264 ALKVG
-269 KDKAKALRE
+269 REKAKALRE

-303 NGTVYGNQLNSMLG
+303 NGTAYGNQLNSMLG
-317 KLNSGKTFNN
+317 ELNSGKTFNN
-327 QELAAMG
+327 QQLAAIG
-334 NNFKVLKNNITAA
+334 NNFKVLKNDITAA

-377 GVQGVREMITTVT
+377 GVQGVKEMITTVT

-402 TDLTEQEYA
+402 TDLTEQEYV
-411 QFGNTATGIAKTVGA
+411 QFGNTAASIAKTVGA
-426 TVSDTINSAADFA
+426 TISDTINSAADFA
-439 RLGYSIEESTQ
+439 RLGYSIDESTQ

-510 GIALKKSAASLATSG
+510 GTALKKSAASLATSG

-683 LKATFESISSD
+683 LRAAFESISAD
-694 VFESDFLKGVITSL
+694 FFESDFLKGVITSF
-708 TTILDLADKIIS
+708 TTIVELADKLVS
-720 NVGTLPTLIGTI
+720 TLGALPTLIGAI

-821 LQNYAQGIR
+821 LQSYAQGIR

-835 YLTSGKA
+835 YLTSGQA

-872 EYNTDCK
+872 EYNTGCK

-885 ADFVQTVGTSNQVM
+885 ADFVQTVGASNQVM

-933 SMALNAVISMGV
+933 SIALNAAISMGV
-945 TMAIQ
+945 TLAIQ
-950 LLIQLAD
+950 GLIMLAD
-957 ELFVTSKE
+957 RLIVTSKE

-973 QNAISEIQS
+973 QNAISEMQS
-982 NVKNAAQTIDDYTD
+982 NVKNAAQTINDYTD

-1018 DYKEFLDISNR
+1018 DYKEFLDISNK

-1064 LLETERQLADQQ
+1064 LLETERQLANQK
-1076 IVEKLPD
+1076 IVDNLPD
-1083 VFDGVKAQSEKYEA
+1083 LFKGIQTKSKQYDKEIDGLIKKEKQYQTVVKDTKNVDTTRNGDTILSYKSSNLSNQEYLDADKAIRGILEKY
-1097 GVKMYKDI
+1097 GVMYHRETNQATGNTSWTLDGSQATIQNFENNQDKI
-1105 IDGAQNAD
+1105 KQEID
-1113 NVISKLSF
+1113 
-1121 SDGGL
+1121 
-1126 VSYVGKTYDEQ
+1126 
-1137 NMVLNNLLDVVDS
+1137 
-1150 IGYSAEYLSDEFD
+1150 
-1163 SDGNIIG
+1163 
-1170 FNYRIVDQD
+1170 NY
-1179 GNAINSPNFKTE
+1179 FKG
-1191 FARKITDA
+1191 ITDEYNIKSTQA
-1199 INSAERNLAI
+1199 QKKIQ
-1209 DTNAN
+1209 AN
-1214 KANWAKLSSSIIS
+1214 ENENEANWSKLSSSIIS
-1227 YLNTSDAYN
+1227 YLNTSDTYT

-1298 FNNNGVSVDE
+1298 FNNNEVSVDE

-1328 DEKNSIKIALDLDDN
+1328 DEKNSIKIALGLDDN

-1386 FDIIAELSMD
+1386 FDIIAKLSMD

-1410 LEDQVTINAAFDF
+1410 LEDQVVINTALDF
-1423 DAKETEESFAN
+1423 DAKSTEESFAN
-1434 IQKAIQESF
+1434 VQKAIQESF
-1443 KNTSGLTEDSQNN
+1443 KNTSGLTEDSRDN
-1456 IFAMFGDDP
+1456 ILAMFGDDP

-1635 KDFLGDNEQGVMN
+1635 KDFLGDNEQGVIN

-1733 VKFDFTTTNDESLN
+1733 VKFDFTTTNDESLT

-1801 SKIKDTDIAEDIKE
+1801 SKIEDTDIAEDIKE
-1815 IQDYIRIHN
+1815 IQDYIGIHN

-1868 EDIVAKVDKWSK
+1868 EDIVAKVDEWSK
-1880 KPDNAKILVG
+1880 NPDNTKILVG

-1911 AVDGIQIELKFDNKY
+1911 AVDGIQIKLDFDNKY
-1926 LQGLFGVTLTV
+1926 LQGLFGGTITIN
-1937 DADTSDADSKL
+1937 ADTSDADSKL

-1955 NKVSKGT
+1955 DKVSQGT
-1962 KTKVTADTSD
+1962 KTTVTADTSD
-1972 ANKKLDVTKSKEKE
+1972 ADSKLDVTKSKEDE

-2000 DASSKLSTIVGY
+2000 SASSKLSTILGY
-2012 LRTIVSKIWNA
+2012 LRTIIGRVWNA
-2023 SVTTDKKKTTN
+2023 SVTTTGDHE
-2034 PTKPKTTTTTTS
+2034 
-2046 NSRSKLNG
+2046 LNG
-2054 TIKGKSNASGN
+2054 TTGGKAKANGD
-2065 IGAKQTEVALM
+2065 IGAKQTEIALM
-2076 GEVAPELWVHADT
+2076 GEIAPELWVHADT

-2110 NGNQTERLL
+2110 NGNQTEQLL

-2127 GRSFLSGTAYL
+2127 GRSFLGGTAYL
-2138 GATGSGSDITSSKD
+2138 RATGGGSDITSSKYYNNTTKD
-2152 TKSTTSTKDN
+2152 TKSTTSTKDD

-2167 KTTKTTSNKK
+2167 KTTKDKK
-2177 NEKDPTVFD
+2177 DEKDPTVFD

-2231 NTQDKGYARYI
+2231 NTQDKGYARYMQ
-2242 KEAKDV
+2242 EANDI

-2254 SKDKWN
+2254 SKEDWKA
-2260 EYKEKVRNGKISI
+2260 YKAKVRDGKISI
-2273 SEIKNESLAKALE
+2273 NHIKNEDLAKALE
-2286 EYKKYYDLALKCK
+2286 EYQKYYELALKCK

-2321 EDYDSQI
+2321 EDYDNQI

-2380 ALSDAMNNGEIKKG
+2380 ALSDAMNKGEIKKN
-2394 SKAWYEMQN
+2394 SEAWYEMQN
-2403 EINATKEAIEESELA
+2403 EINATKEAIEEAELA

-2424 AIRELDWEYFEFMQS
+2424 AIRELDWEYFDYGQE
-2439 QISRVAS
+2439 QISRVAD
-2446 EGDFLINTLSRKDLY
+2446 EGDFLIDLMSHKDLVGK
-2461 NDDGAITN
+2461 DGKMTD
-2469 EGQAVMG
+2469 EGMATMG

-2486 AQANAYKDEIA
+2486 HQADDYAAEIEK
-2497 DINKELANDPNNKDL
+2497 INKKLAKDPTNKDL
-2512 IDQKNSLVD
+2512 IDQKNALVD
-2521 AYQDAIS
+2521 AHQDAIL
-2528 SALDEKDAI
+2528 AAEDEKDAI
-2537 KDLVEDGIQREID
+2537 IDLVQQGIDAELD
-2550 SLNDLID
+2550 ALDDLIS

-2566 KDLYDYQKKIKNQSE
+2566 KDLYDYQKKIKQQSDE
-2581 DVAKLQKR
+2581 VSKLQKR
-2589 LSAYEGDTSEENK
+2589 LSAYQGDTSEENK
-2602 STIQKLRL
+2602 ATIQKL
-2610 ELENAQEDLEET
+2610 ELDLSKAQEELQET

-2632 AMLDDLSS
+2632 TMLDNLY
-2640 NYEEIL
+2640 NEYELIL
-2646 NERLDDI
+2646 NERLDNI
-2653 DGLIQD
+2653 DGLIED
-2659 VINSVNDNQ
+2659 MTNVINDNQ
-2668 ANIYNTLLTTA
+2668 QDIYNTLSTVA
-2679 DDVGYVMSGEMDDIW
+2679 DDVGYAMSGEMTNIW
-2694 SNTQLPVLSDYH
+2694 SNTQLPVVDTYH
-2706 SGFTTTLT
+2706 SDFLQSQTTINTTLNGIHSTIDAMKQKAEDEAKTKVEETKKT
-2714 TISDTLTAI
+2714 T
-2723 QTSVNNMKIAA
+2723 N
-2734 EEEAEAE
+2734 
-2741 IANTTP
+2741 
-2747 TTQPTKPA
+2747 PTKPK
-2755 ATTNT
+2755 TTTTTT
-2760 SKPSTKPTTKKPT
+2760 SKPKTNTTTTSKPKKPT
-2773 TSKSSGNGKATVGE
+2773 DKDNYGVALAIINGNYGW
-2787 QVTYKSGKYHAS
+2787 
-2799 SDGTGSSGSKNQGK
+2799 GTGNTIKKRLEAKGFNYNTVQGIVNKLLKEGYVNSGAWVGRYHGIKDLKPYGYNTIRGFSKGGMVGGLQ
-2813 KVYITKIAS
+2813 KIA
-2822 GSKYPYHISTGKKLG
+2822 
-2837 SGDLGWVKLSQISG
+2837 
-2851 YASGGYVGEMKN
+2851 
-2863 ITAKNGD
+2863 AKNGD
-2870 NLISINTLKKG
+2870 DLIAINTLKRG

-2893 SKLVSSLPYL
+2893 SKLVESLPYL
-2903 RDLIDIGVNTDAL
+2903 NAIINPNVSGLPKNMQSG
-2916 SQVQPS
+2916 
-2922 GNTIGEIQINI
+2922 GNTIGEISINI
-2933 PIERVID
+2933 PIERVQD
-2940 YNDFVSQLQKDRQF
+2940 YNDFVTQLQKDNQF

-2969 SSLSKNKYKW
+2969 STLAKHKYKW